1 MVWCRTWL
9 AAAWLVM
16 LAIVRADEP
25 ALLDIHFEESHAGT
39 FHHLAGTLPLDEPHK
54 LVLVDAHS
62 DASALA
68 DSDRI
73 RTALRGVPDE
83 DARARLLARWRKDG
97 AVQCFDWIEPL
108 MPAPFAEVV
117 WVAAPKLN
125 RLEIG
130 RRQTL
135 ARENLDGLSE
145 AFPRECGELG
155 TRYRA
160 TDWAGFERESAKW
173 PREARV
179 VASLDLDY
187 FADVPD
193 GRLDAEFTKV
203 FTGLLR
209 VPGLRA
215 LTFSL
220 SSPWLRGEAQAERL
234 TVLALDAATSVANAR
249 VTFAPFADAG
259 PDRSR
264 RAQELQK
271 AGKPVPRL
279 DLPRAGPAL
288 RTLLLARRNRFGDD
302 PRLAALL
309 DEWAAE
315 PFIPRAIVAD
325 EIAEPDGWH
334 RLRADAAQMLR
345 VEHADGARVRWFAL
359 VPEHASTNVAGLALG
374 FADDAPRFLRRVP
387 RALGEGPE
395 LPTRALHAILEPTTH
410 AGTAFV
416 FATAERDGEQW
427 RSNDIALTFRSGTGF
442 RGALSE
448 QFARPYAFGCGLVP
462 GGPDALAAADC
473 ANFLTAALR
482 REGWRLPWGDPKQ
495 FASHCEEIASWKRG
509 DALPAIAAR
518 DVEAGAF
525 VHFGS
530 HVADVWE
537 DRPPLGQLDP
547 GDLVVHHLEGVPEIV
562 PLGVLLKKHERFR
575 LLRLRAEPDTLRL
588 VFGGDVMLG
597 RGVATAIDRGVDPLA
612 GIAPTFHTA
621 DFALVNLEC
630 VASPLG
636 EPAPRRT
643 FHFRAHERA
652 PELLAAAGV
661 GLVSLANNHARDFG
675 DAAFADAARRLA
687 AAKIRSADG
696 SPRAV
701 ILEKGVHR
709 LAVFACEEHADAPL
723 LAAIRESARTA
734 VVIVLAH
741 WGTEHTATPDDA
753 QQTLA
758 GQLAGAGARLIIGSG
773 PHTRQPL
780 VFQNGAL
787 VAWSLGNLVF
797 DGPGPDAE
805 WSRGALLEVTL
816 GRDERIVRAR
826 ELPVLI
832 SKDGSAS
839 LAP

>member
-1 MVWCRTWL
+1 MRRTWL
-9 AAAWLVM
+9 AVAFLALLAA
-16 LAIVRADEP
+16 VRADGP
-25 ALLDIHFEESHAGT
+25 ALLDIHFVESHAGT
-39 FHHLAGTLPLDEPHK
+39 FHHLAATLPLDEAHT

-68 DSDRI
+68 GSDRI
-73 RTALRGVPDE
+73 RTALRKVPDE
-83 DARARLLARWRKDG
+83 AARAGVLARWRKDG

-108 MPAPFAEVV
+108 MPAPFANVV
-117 WVAAPKLN
+117 WVAAPRLN
-125 RLEIG
+125 PLEIA

-135 ARENLDGLSE
+135 ARENLDGLME

-155 TRYRA
+155 ARYRT
-160 TDWAGFERESAKW
+160 TDWDGFERESAKW
-173 PREARV
+173 SRDARV

-193 GRLDAEFTKV
+193 ARLDAEFARV
-203 FTGLLR
+203 FTALLHL
-209 VPGLRA
+209 PGLRA

-220 SSPWLRGEAQAERL
+220 SSPWLRDAAQAERL
-234 TVLALDAATSVANAR
+234 TALALDAATSVANAR
-249 VTFAPFADAG
+249 VSFAPFADTG

-264 RAQELQK
+264 RAQELRK

-279 DLPRAGPAL
+279 DLGRAGAPL
-288 RTLLLARRNRFGDD
+288 RTLLLARRRRLGDD
-302 PRLAALL
+302 ARLGALL
-309 DEWAAE
+309 DEWASD
-315 PFIPRAIVAD
+315 PFIPHATVEG
-325 EIAEPDGWH
+325 EIAGPDGWH
-334 RLRADAAQMLR
+334 RLRADAAHTLR
-345 VEHADGARVRWFAL
+345 IERADGARVRWFAL

-395 LPTRALHAILEPTTH
+395 LPVRALHAVLESTTH

-427 RSNDIALTFRSGTGF
+427 RSNEIALTFRTGTGL
-442 RGALSE
+442 RAALSE

-473 ANFLTAALR
+473 ANFLIAALR
-482 REGWRLPWGDPKQ
+482 RDGWLLPWGDPKQ
-495 FASHCEEIASWKRG
+495 FAARCEEIVSWKRG
-509 DALPAIAAR
+509 DAPPAITAA

-530 HVADVWE
+530 HVAAVWE

-547 GDLVVHHLEGVPEIV
+547 GDLVAHHLEGVPEIV
-562 PLGVLLKKHERFR
+562 PLGTLLEKNARFR
-575 LLRLRAEPDTLRL
+575 LLRARAEPGTLRL

-597 RGVATAIDRGVDPLA
+597 RGVAESIGRGGDPLA
-612 GIAPTFHTA
+612 GLAPTLRAA
-621 DFALVNLEC
+621 DFSLVNLEC

-636 EPAPRRT
+636 APAPRRT

-661 GLVSLANNHARDFG
+661 ALVSLANNHARDFG
-675 DAAFADAARRLA
+675 DAAFADAARRLDA
-687 AAKIRSADG
+687 VGIRCADG

-701 ILEKGVHR
+701 ILEKGAHR
-709 LAVFACEEHADAPL
+709 LAVFACEDRVDAPL
-723 LAAIRESARTA
+723 LAAIRGSARDA
-734 VVIVLAH
+734 VVVVLAH
-741 WGTEHTATPDDA
+741 WGTEHTAVPDEA
-753 QQTLA
+753 QRALA
-758 GQLAGAGARLIIGSG
+758 AQLAEAGARIIVGSG

-780 VFQNGAL
+780 VFHGGGL

-805 WSRGALLEVTL
+805 WSRGTLLEVTL
-816 GRDERIVRAR
+816 ASDGRIIRAR
-826 ELPVLI
+826 ELPVRI